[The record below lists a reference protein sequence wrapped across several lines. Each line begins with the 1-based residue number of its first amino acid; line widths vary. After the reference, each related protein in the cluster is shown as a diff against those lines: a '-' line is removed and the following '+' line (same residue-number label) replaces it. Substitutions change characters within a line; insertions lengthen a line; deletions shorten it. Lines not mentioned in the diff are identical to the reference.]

1 MTLGNMRCGH
11 PETPSTLNEVVA
23 QPAAGPVNLGSLGPA
38 SPCRAALC
46 PTDLRWIPHGF
57 SRCCIFAA
65 AGKKT
70 LRTGTPPTAHDCS
83 NARRACSSGDV
94 EVSPASCGCDRAV
107 TRVLFLIEG
116 LPMPIEHL
124 KRLQKHFDLCILR
137 APEHEES
144 EWFRRWRNCRGAS
157 DRFPGDEPFSRLGCL
172 RSGALQSPH
181 RTALRFPSAGRW
193 STTLYGMK
201 IPPSVGAPD
210 VNGRRRSANARTI
223 ARRRRLIRVRAPATD

>member
-1 MTLGNMRCGH
+1 MASPLIFTSALRRFALVGRRIGSRSRTLTHRVDQTADR
-11 PETPSTLNEVVA
+11 TPSTLNEVVA

-38 SPCRAALC
+38 SPRRAALC

-70 LRTGTPPTAHDCS
+70 LRTGTPSTAHDCN

-94 EVSPASCGCDRAV
+94 EVSPASCGCGRTV
-107 TRVLFLIEG
+107 TRVPFLIEG

-144 EWFRRWRNCRGAS
+144 EWFRRWRNCVGHMI
-157 DRFPGDEPFSRLGCL
+157 DFPGMSFSAAWDASNPARYK
-172 RSGALQSPH
+172 AH
-181 RTALRFPSAGRW
+181 TAPL
-193 STTLYGMK
+193 
-201 IPPSVGAPD
+201 
-210 VNGRRRSANARTI
+210 
-223 ARRRRLIRVRAPATD
+223 